1 MVKVIKDVKVNGS
14 RGKDSSSFGAT
25 NITQDAGGKIVSQVP
40 RSSVLKAR
48 DPRVSRRG
56 QEAAGKGSVAC

>member
-1 MVKVIKDVKVNGS
+1 MKVIKDVKVNGS

-40 RSSVLKAR
+40 RSSVLR
-48 DPRVSRRG
+48 QGIHVSADRG
-56 QEAAGKGSVAC
+56 RKHQERGL